1 MIEACLTNYSVLV
14 LPCNEKGIIMILA
27 LGQILE
33 EITMEDLEMTDRSA
47 VFVTDTAHARET
59 LETAQINYEGDINL
73 RDVSFCKIESQQ
85 ECLAGSLTI
94 PRIMDVLRGRF
105 QLMFFINQK
114 HIVIVDDDNFARRVI
129 ARIRQNRT
137 RQGQTKERFLYSF
150 LTQIM
155 ARDLEALNR
164 YERLIM
170 QMEEDIMDGKFQDF
184 QNRIIP
190 VRKELLI
197 LRGYYDE
204 LMDLGKELEENE
216 NRFFA
221 KKYLKY
227 FGTVADR
234 ADRLMGR
241 CVHLLD
247 YANQVRDAYQEKV
260 AEQQNKNMQFLT
272 IVSTIFFPLT
282 LITGWYGMNF
292 QNMPELEHGYPGVV
306 VLSLIVV
313 TAIII
318 IFKKKKLF

>member
-1 MIEACLTNYSVLV
+1 MEDCVSAGGSQEGDNMIF
-14 LPCNEKGIIMILA
+14 G

-33 EITMEDLEMTDRSA
+33 EMTLEDLELTDRSA
-47 VFVTDTAHARET
+47 VFITDTAHAREA
-59 LETAQINYEGDINL
+59 LDAAQINYEGE
-73 RDVSFCKIESQQ
+73 VSLKEVQFCKIESQQ
-85 ECLAGSLTI
+85 ECLVGSLTV
-94 PRIMDVLRGRF
+94 PRIMDVLGSRF
-105 QLMFFINQK
+105 KLMFFINQK
-114 HIVIVDDDNFARRVI
+114 HIVIVDDDDFARRI
-129 ARIRQNRT
+129 ILRIRQNRT

-155 ARDLEALNR
+155 SRDLEALNR
-164 YERLIM
+164 YERCIM
-170 QMEEDIMDGKFQDF
+170 EMEEEIMDDKLQEF
-184 QNRIIP
+184 QNRITP

-292 QNMPELEHGYPGVV
+292 QNMPELERGYPGVIG
-306 VLSLIVV
+306 LSLIVV
-313 TAIII
+313 IAIII
-318 IFKKKKLF
+318 IFKKKKIF

>member
-1 MIEACLTNYSVLV
+1 
-14 LPCNEKGIIMILA
+14 MILG

-33 EITMEDLEMTDRSA
+33 EITLEDLELTDRSA
-47 VFVTDTAHARET
+47 VFITDTAHAKET
-59 LETAQINYEGDINL
+59 LEIAQINYEGEISL
-73 RDVSFCKIESQQ
+73 KDVSFCKMESQQ
-85 ECLAGSLTI
+85 ECLVGSLTV
-94 PRIMDVLRGRF
+94 PKIMDVLGSRF
-105 QLMFFINQK
+105 KLMFFINQK

-129 ARIRQNRT
+129 LRIRQNRT
-137 RQGQTKERFLYSF
+137 RQGETKERFLYSF

-155 ARDLEALNR
+155 SRDLEALNR
-164 YERLIM
+164 YERRIM
-170 QMEEDIMDGKFQDF
+170 EMEEEIMDGKLQDF
-184 QNRIIP
+184 QNTITP

-241 CVHLLD
+241 TVHLLD

-292 QNMPELEHGYPGVV
+292 QNMPELEQGYPGVIA
-306 VLSLIVV
+306 LSLIVV
-313 TAIII
+313 VTIII
-318 IFKKKKLF
+318 IFKKKKIF

>member
-1 MIEACLTNYSVLV
+1 
-14 LPCNEKGIIMILA
+14 MILG

-33 EITMEDLEMTDRSA
+33 EITLEDLELTDRSA
-47 VFVTDTAHARET
+47 VFITDTAHAKET
-59 LETAQINYEGDINL
+59 LEIAQINYEGEISL
-73 RDVSFCKIESQQ
+73 KDVSFCKMESQQ
-85 ECLAGSLTI
+85 ECLVGSLTV
-94 PRIMDVLRGRF
+94 PKIMDVLGSRF
-105 QLMFFINQK
+105 KLMFFINQK

-129 ARIRQNRT
+129 LRIRQNRT
-137 RQGQTKERFLYSF
+137 RQGETKERFLYSF

-155 ARDLEALNR
+155 SRDLEALNR
-164 YERLIM
+164 YERRIM
-170 QMEEDIMDGKFQDF
+170 EMEEEIMDGKLQDF
-184 QNRIIP
+184 QNTITP

-241 CVHLLD
+241 TVHLLD

-292 QNMPELEHGYPGVV
+292 QNMPELEQGYPGVIA
-306 VLSLIVV
+306 LSLTVVV
-313 TAIII
+313 TIII
-318 IFKKKKLF
+318 IFKKKKIF